1 MTTPAPSADYDN
13 PDAVDV
19 SLMIVGDSIS
29 HGSSGDW
36 TWRFRLW
43 KHLEENRVRVD
54 FVGPFKTLDNI
65 RTEET
70 GDGDNTYADTR
81 FDRDH
86 AAKWGQPYI
95 VAKTTI
101 QEYVATYRP
110 DFVLVLLGI
119 NDLVWYDVTPEQFEA
134 NLREF
139 IANARAGHHAVRLV
153 LGTILET
160 VRATQDFDL
169 SKRVSKCNDRLR
181 AVATE
186 LRRPLSPIEVADTAA
201 EFTASDHT
209 WDDTHPNPDGELRIA
224 AAFADVL
231 SQRFQIGAMYPR
243 PYPVLDSIPM
253 ERKAAVHVDTAEDA
267 GL

>member
-1 MTTPAPSADYDN
+1 MAPVDYDS
-13 PDAVDV
+13 PEVVQV

-36 TWRFRLW
+36 TWRYRFW
-43 KHLEENRVRVD
+43 KHLQQCGVAVD
-54 FVGPFKTLDNI
+54 FVGPYKTLDNI

-70 GDGDNTYADTR
+70 GDGDNTYADTE

-86 AAKWGQPYI
+86 AAKWGQPYL
-95 VAKTTI
+95 VAKTTV
-101 QEYVATYRP
+101 QEYVETYRP

-119 NDLVWYDVTPEQFEA
+119 NDLVWYDTDPDQFEA

-160 VRATQDFDL
+160 ARATEDFVFA
-169 SKRVSKCNDRLR
+169 KRVSKCNDRIR
-181 AVATE
+181 AVAAE
-186 LRRPLSPIEVADTAA
+186 LRLPLSPIEVADTAVEFVAA
-201 EFTASDHT
+201 EHT
-209 WDDTHPNPDGELRIA
+209 WDDTHPNPNGEVRIA

-231 SQRFQIGAMYPR
+231 AQRFQIGATYPR
-243 PYPVLDSIPM
+243 PYPVLENIRP
-253 ERKAAVHVDTAEDA
+253 EAKAPRHVDTAEDA
-267 GL
+267 AA